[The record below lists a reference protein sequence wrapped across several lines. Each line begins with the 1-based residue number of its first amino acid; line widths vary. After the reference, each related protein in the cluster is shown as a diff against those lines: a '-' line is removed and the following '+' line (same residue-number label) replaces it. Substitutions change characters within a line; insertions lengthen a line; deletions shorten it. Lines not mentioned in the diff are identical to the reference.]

1 MSISVNKK
9 LRIGI
14 LVNAI
19 TLFCIAIPI
28 VFMASDDSTYFRFGP
43 SDTLILVS
51 IAINT
56 KLRYCIAL
64 SFITLLKIT
73 DVAIDEIANP
83 IVSFN
88 IYNPD
93 KTVIDDFYKNELQIY
108 GNLLYGIDAT
118 KQVFLIMVSITQIDI
133 ALVSM
138 VAGELASIVTIRML
152 LNEKTFSLDEKK
164 ENRAEMVTEEE
175 MHSLV

>member
-1 MSISVNKK
+1 MSISVNQK

-28 VFMASDDSTYFRFGP
+28 VFMASDDSPYFRFGP

-51 IAINT
+51 VAINT
-56 KLRYCIAL
+56 KLRYCVAL

-73 DVAIDEIANP
+73 DVGIDEIANP
-83 IVSFN
+83 IISFN

-93 KTVIDDFYKNELQIY
+93 KTVIEDFSKNELQIY

-138 VAGELASIVTIRML
+138 FASELASIVTIRML
-152 LNEKTFSLDEKK
+152 LNEKTFPIDEKN
-164 ENRAEMVTEEE
+164 ENRAEMIMEEE
-175 MHSLV
+175 MLTLV